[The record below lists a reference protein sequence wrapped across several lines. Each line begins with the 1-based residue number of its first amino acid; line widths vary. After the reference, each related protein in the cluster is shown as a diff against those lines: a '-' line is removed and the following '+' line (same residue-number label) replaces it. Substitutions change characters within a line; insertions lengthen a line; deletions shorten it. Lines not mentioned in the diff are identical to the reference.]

1 MVPEASSRERRAEI
15 RRMRQKVVIGKVT
28 DLKTFKQLKK
38 IDDLLTHKI
47 KMEDEEASKKPK
59 GSGGPKGVA

>member
-1 MVPEASSRERRAEI
+1 
-15 RRMRQKVVIGKVT
+15 MRQKVVIGKVT

-38 IDDLLTHKI
+38 IDDLLTRKI